1 MGAVTHRVPAGAGC
15 HGVLWGAE
23 ACCGV
28 PCLLQEAP
36 GRCWLLSG
44 DLPCNA
50 GAGTPAALTGESH
63 CGALDAVDPGGVLTA
78 GRKCP
83 MGLEAVSI
91 TATRPPSTPSR
102 LRTPLL
108 ELLFL
113 SQRCPQHWSIVL
125 GLRRGDEWGR
135 MTPVCGTAL
144 VAPDPGVAEHHQ
156 RAVGRQ
162 VPAQTSSALTH

>member
-1 MGAVTHRVPAGAGC
+1 MLSLTGCQQELGAMGYC
-15 HGVLWGAE
+15 GVLRRAVV
-23 ACCGV
+23 CPVCSKR
-28 PCLLQEAP
+28 LQE
-36 GRCWLLSG
+36 
-44 DLPCNA
+44 DA
-50 GAGTPAALTGESH
+50 GFCLGVSHATQELGPPAALTGESH

-78 GRKCP
+78 GRRCP